1 MSESKT
7 YVFGNEGGGQ
17 GSMMSLLAPL
27 LQQRGLD
34 PNLLLAMNKNGNGW
48 GDGFMWVIFLFFL
61 MGWGGNGWGGF
72 GNGRAGGIAN
82 EINNDYGRSLL
93 MDAIGGN
100 RNALSNLATQLNC
113 TEGQIQAAISA
124 LTSQVQGVGNQVGMS
139 GMQVINALQQGNMQI
154 AQQLASCCCEN
165 RLATCQQTNT
175 LQNAINNV
183 AVGQEHGFSN
193 VTYETQKQTCDL
205 HNAIKDST
213 QTIVNGQ
220 KQAEMREMQNK
231 IDALREENSTFKSS
245 AMTSQIVGQ
254 AVAPINAVLA
264 GLQQEVAGIK
274 CKMPDGEA
282 EFKQLPSNGQ
292 IANSG
297 DVVVSESREAMI
309 AEVEAMLRHSQEV
322 LASKD
327 YHEKVVCNC
336 EKIMCVLNP
345 QIAKDREQEQKIS
358 QLESKVCGMEGT
370 LSNIESML
378 QKALKK
384 SNSNN

>member
-7 YVFGNEGGGQ
+7 YVFGNEGSGQ
-17 GSMMSLLAPL
+17 GGMMSLLAPL

-48 GDGFMWVIFLFFL
+48 GDGFMWVISLFFL

-124 LTSQVQGVGNQVGMS
+124 LTSQVQGVGNQIGMS

-175 LQNAINNV
+175 LQNSINGV
-183 AVGQEHGFSN
+183 ATSQERGFSSIAN
-193 VTYETQKQTCDL
+193 TIQ
-205 HNAIKDST
+205 NST
-213 QTIVNGQ
+213 QQILDGQ
-220 KQAEMREMQNK
+220 RAAELREMQDK
-231 IDALREENSTFKSS
+231 LDHLREENSTFKSS

-274 CKMPDGEA
+274 CKMPETVTLNYAQATAVPNCVAAQMGLYGFNA
-282 EFKQLPSNGQ
+282 LNNG
-292 IANSG
+292 G
-297 DVVVSESREAMI
+297 FW
-309 AEVEAMLRHSQEV
+309 
-322 LASKD
+322 
-327 YHEKVVCNC
+327 
-336 EKIMCVLNP
+336 
-345 QIAKDREQEQKIS
+345 
-358 QLESKVCGMEGT
+358 G
-370 LSNIESML
+370 
-378 QKALKK
+378 
-384 SNSNN
+384 